1 MILSIYSTYC
11 PELNSWNNECL
22 YEFEGKTRADCY
34 MQFKEERDDLA
45 RVFSSAFDTLIKYT
59 DKNAVQAFDLAMTI
73 VMNSFACTASFADS
87 ENSEEVFL

>member
-11 PELNSWNNECL
+11 PELNSWSDECL

-34 MQFKEERDDLA
+34 MKFKEESDDIA
-45 RVFSSAFDTLIKYT
+45 RVFSSAFDILIKYT
-59 DKNAVQAFDLAMTI
+59 DKNVDQAFHLAMTI

-87 ENSEEVFL
+87 KNSEEVFL

>member
-11 PELNSWNNECL
+11 PELNSWSDECL
-22 YEFEGKTRADCY
+22 YEFEGETRANCY
-34 MQFKEERDDLA
+34 MQFKEEGDDLA
-45 RVFSSAFDTLIKYT
+45 RVFSSAFDILKENT
-59 DKNAVQAFDLAMTI
+59 DKNDDEAFNLAMAI

>member
-11 PELNSWNNECL
+11 PELNSWSDECL
-22 YEFEGKTRADCY
+22 YEFEGETKTDCY
-34 MQFKEERDDLA
+34 MQFKKESDDLA
-45 RVFSSAFDTLIKYT
+45 RVFSSAFDILKENT
-59 DKNAVQAFDLAMTI
+59 DKNDDEAFNLAMAI